1 MDEILDIT
9 LFVAAILEELGITYL
24 VGGSLA
30 SSLHGIPRATQ
41 DVDLVAGI
49 EQEHVPEL
57 IAALR
62 DTFYL
67 DEDAIREAVERR
79 ASFNLIH
86 LRTLFKVDVFVAGD
100 DPASREQ
107 LRRRQR
113 FTIVANPRRDLLVAS
128 PEDVIAHKL
137 YWFSLGDEVSERQW
151 LDAVGVL
158 KVGADRLDLAYLRR
172 ASQLLDVEEL
182 LRRACEQAGLTFD
195 A

>member
-9 LFVAAILEELGITYL
+9 LFVAAIFEELGIVYL

-30 SSLHGIPRATQ
+30 SSFHGIPRATQ
-41 DVDLVAGI
+41 DVDLVARI
-49 EQEHVPEL
+49 EPQHVAGL

-62 DTFYL
+62 ETFYL
-67 DEDAIREAVERR
+67 DEDAIREAIERH

-107 LRRRQR
+107 MRRRQR
-113 FTIVANPRRDLLVAS
+113 FTIAEAPRRDLVVAS

-158 KVGADRLDLAYLRR
+158 QVGAGRLDLAYLRR
-172 ASQLLDVEEL
+172 AAQLLGVETL
-182 LRRACEQAGLTFD
+182 LRRACAEAGIKLD